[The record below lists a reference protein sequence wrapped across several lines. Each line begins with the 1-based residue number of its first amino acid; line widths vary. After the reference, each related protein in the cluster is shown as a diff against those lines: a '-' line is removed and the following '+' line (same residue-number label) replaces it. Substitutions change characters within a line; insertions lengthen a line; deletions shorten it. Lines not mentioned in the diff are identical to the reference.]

1 LAISSVIKHLYLEH
15 GARRLDS
22 ASQVVAESGLQRKGE
37 WRENCVV
44 EDIFM
49 ETAIRPGKDT
59 YVFQK
64 ARVTRICNELAPG
77 KLVEFDEGNS
87 WIKFRVRDDVL
98 GVNLTEPSG
107 EWIPSQLADKSD
119 DWLRTFV
126 KKLSNGKIR

>member
-1 LAISSVIKHLYLEH
+1 
-15 GARRLDS
+15 
-22 ASQVVAESGLQRKGE
+22 
-37 WRENCVV
+37 
-44 EDIFM
+44 M
-49 ETAIRPGKDT
+49 ETAIKPGKDT

-77 KLVEFDEGNS
+77 KSVEFDDGSS

-119 DWLRTFV
+119 DWLRAFI
-126 KKLSNGKIR
+126 KKLGNGKIR